1 MEDKLLT
8 IDDVARSLKVSEA
21 TVYRLMREG
30 ELPVIKRGRKFT
42 RIQESDLMAFVQRHR
57 KEASVEMSP

>member
-8 IDDVARSLKVSEA
+8 IDDVARNLKVSEA

-30 ELPVIKRGRKFT
+30 ELPVIRRGRKFT
-42 RIQESDLMAFVQRHR
+42 RIQESDLMAFVQRYR
-57 KEASVEMSP
+57 RLASVEMSP